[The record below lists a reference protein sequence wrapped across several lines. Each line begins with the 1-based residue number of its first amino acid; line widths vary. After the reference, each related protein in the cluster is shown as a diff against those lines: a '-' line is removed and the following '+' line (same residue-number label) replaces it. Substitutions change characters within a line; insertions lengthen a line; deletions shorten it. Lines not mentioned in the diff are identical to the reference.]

1 MVEREWVQGQI
12 CFLDR
17 HEITSTLIAGL
28 EDHWKALSG
37 DRAMPRREE
46 IDPVELVPWLPYLS
60 ITELHYGP
68 FRVRYRI
75 VGTEVA
81 RIIGEDFSHRWLD
94 ETGWGEASIA
104 LNRLLYERVADSRS
118 PLFGLSVLDRQS
130 KPDEV
135 FQWALFPLGTGEK
148 VTHCLSLDDLS
159 VISPRSW
166 LLPLG

>member
-1 MVEREWVQGQI
+1 MAEREWIQGQI
-12 CFLDR
+12 CFLER
-17 HEITSTLIAGL
+17 HEITSELIAGL
-28 EDHWKALSG
+28 EDQWNGLRG
-37 DRAMPRREE
+37 DRPMPRRDE

-60 ITELHYGP
+60 IVELHYEP

-81 RIIGEDFSHRWLD
+81 RIVGEDFSRRWLE
-94 ETGWGEASIA
+94 ETGWGEASVA
-104 LNRLLYERVADSRS
+104 LNRLLYERVAESRAPS
-118 PLFGLSVLDRQS
+118 FGLSVIEWQGQADH
-130 KPDEV
+130 V
-135 FQWALFPLGTGEK
+135 FQWALFPVGTGEM